1 MELWR
6 IKRGGRAK
14 TASGTGRCVTGSGQS
29 RTIGLRRAG
38 TDMPSAVD
46 DRELV
51 RRAAARD
58 VSAFLALQRR
68 YGAFIRRTA
77 RAAGMG
83 DLAEDVEQEVWL
95 RLLEGRWRLAPHL
108 GGTLYRFSPAWCSWW
123 SGGCARP
130 GRRWPGPTR
139 TTSRRWPAPSACAR
153 TESRPSPT
161 ADSGRVC
168 AAALAGLSPR
178 DRAWIVLRYVQGLT
192 VCQLAARA
200 GRPPSTVGLHLRRI
214 HRRLAQA
221 CGVEDYHGPGRGRAV
236 RETISTSLRVLNSN
250 RKRRRARAR
259 ARRAAGKG
267 PQHHGHRSA
276 AEAGPPSARTPAANA
291 PT

>member
-1 MELWR
+1 MSS
-6 IKRGGRAK
+6 KK
-14 TASGTGRCVTGSGQS
+14 SGSGCS
-29 RTIGLRRAG
+29 RAG
-38 TDMPSAVD
+38 
-46 DRELV
+46 
-51 RRAAARD
+51 
-58 VSAFLALQRR
+58 
-68 YGAFIRRTA
+68 GAWRRTS
-77 RAAGMG
+77 
-83 DLAEDVEQEVWL
+83 D
-95 RLLEGRWRLAPHL
+95 
-108 GGTLYRFSPAWCSWW
+108 GTLYRFL
-123 SGGCARP
+123 ARLVQLVVW
-130 GRRWPGPTR
+130 RLRPTR
-139 TTSRRWPAPSACAR
+139 TPVAWPDPDDETPLAGALSVREDPIAPITDRRQRAR
-153 TESRPSPT
+153 L
-161 ADSGRVC
+161 